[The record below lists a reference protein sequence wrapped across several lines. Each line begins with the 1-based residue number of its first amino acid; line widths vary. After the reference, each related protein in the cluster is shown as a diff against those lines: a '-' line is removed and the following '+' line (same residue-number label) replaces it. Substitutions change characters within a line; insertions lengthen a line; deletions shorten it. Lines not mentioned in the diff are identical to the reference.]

1 MGSIKKL
8 DVACR
13 VAVNAELPTILLEEL
28 LQHVRDF
35 ELRHFEVELQFQIE
49 APEMSG
55 KEVEGVFDRIRP
67 SFNYRTTINTK
78 EGKHVRSRVRG

>member
-1 MGSIKKL
+1 
-8 DVACR
+8 VACR
-13 VAVNAELPTILLEEL
+13 VAVKAELPTILLEEL

-55 KEVEGVFDRIRP
+55 KEVEGVFDRITP
-67 SFNYRTTINTK
+67 SFNYRTTISTK
-78 EGKHVRSRVRG
+78 RVSTCGPE